1 MRPTKRRIL
10 SFVLCLAMLVGMIPA
25 SVFATE
31 TEETTH
37 TCTWTYTPT
46 EDGTQH
52 IAACEGC
59 GESHVEDHTLED
71 GQCTLCHWVS
81 DASQETTLPEADPSE
96 ETESQ
101 EATTATEETG
111 STEVTEEV
119 CPHENTQEVPEIP
132 ATCTAPGHA
141 AGVVCA
147 DCGCYLSGGEEL
159 PQLPHTFE
167 NGVCTQ
173 CQYVCP
179 HEQTETREESEDCC
193 AGTYCLLCGM
203 LLSEEESDLPYGFL
217 GMPEDYHLS
226 ADQLESKAFLVD
238 NDCLTTLA
246 ELEEGADYVEGAIM
260 FWAETEEEAQAIAA
274 AYNAELTSYDYM
286 IGVAQLTTAT
296 VAQALEVAMTPDNG
310 MPAVDPI
317 YISVI
322 EPLPDLPYYESNK
335 TMTIGVQAPVLQLW
349 ENFKDGDPYLSDPS
363 SNEYQW
369 YHDMVNTYEAWGVTQ
384 GAGVTVAVLDT
395 GVSTSH
401 VELSGKVTVVSN
413 SYFLSSLSGDHGT
426 HVAGIIA
433 AKQGNGYGGAGVA
446 PEADILSIN
455 VANSSGS
462 ITNDTLARAIQ
473 YAASYGADIINMS
486 LGGIYSSSS
495 STVQSA
501 VNYAYDRNVT
511 IFAAMGNEHTNSKC
525 SPACLKHVIAVTA
538 VNKDGYLADF
548 SNYGSWA
555 DLAAPGQD
563 IMSSTPNGYEIWDGT
578 SMATPVAAGVAA
590 LYISALGY
598 NPGPDKVE
606 AALKKAVTK
615 GYGSSQMGKGIV
627 NAANLFSS
635 DRSAPYISLNSYYSL
650 SEASD
655 AEYQILDAMTSE
667 ERDELYASA
676 FYSADNTTN
685 ASNITEDARAS
696 LSLYIYPRTNATNG
710 EMLVITTDGTNPAMK
725 NGIVTNGLCYDANG
739 RGIRFSLSNFPTR
752 TKVTIKAAY
761 VSGMGVMSSISV
773 MSFTISPD
781 VNNSVSSVNIT
792 TPSGTKLTPGKSLTL
807 SAVVEPY
814 KSASQNV
821 VWSITSA
828 PYASGAKISS
838 NGVLTTKKSDW
849 GSITVRATS
858 RTDSSKYDTITIQL
872 SSQPAVKTIAL
883 NATSATLGFS
893 AGRKYGTAKLYVT
906 KLINTQGQ
914 DVLNSSSYTY
924 TWKSSNPNVVTVDEN
939 GNLTA
944 LSLGKATIT
953 CTAND
958 GSKKSAKCTVTVVTP
973 PEGMTITGQE
983 TVVPGKNV
991 TYKVDVYPSAAS
1003 KKVSWSL
1010 TRSVDGVSINNSGVL
1025 KVGKSAPTGQ
1035 YITIQAKSAT
1045 GSVTATKSV
1054 YIYKATDY
1062 VKISAGSNNLGI
1074 KWTYRNDS
1082 FNSLV
1087 NVYIYSADIADTSY
1101 NDQCFQ
1107 LKSHV
1112 TNAAEVL
1119 WSSSNTSVAT
1129 VSSSGLVTGH
1139 KAGTATITCKAND
1152 GSGKKATVKII
1163 VSTPASYITVKS
1175 NLNTLYSLSGAD
1187 VISDVYDDLDSIS
1200 MYTLAAGKSAT
1211 NKATLGD
1218 TYGKPS
1224 STKVKWSF
1232 KVYRVSSSGSRV
1244 DYTNYAKNNKY
1255 VSLSSSGKLS
1265 VSSKMQNLV
1274 SSSSYTYYVFVYA
1287 TAEYALHDVVGGVVY
1302 RLVSPT
1308 TTLRFPNSTI
1318 TYDSYKIGNGYRL
1331 YFYDNSPLCNF
1342 TVSSSNPA
1350 VVNVMDTVGYSS
1362 SRRMCYV
1369 DVHLAGK
1376 GTAKLTVKAQDGS
1389 GKTATVTIKIK

>member
-1 MRPTKRRIL
+1 MKRRIL
-10 SFVLCLAMLVGMIPA
+10 SFVLCLAMLVGMIPT

-31 TEETTH
+31 TEETAH
-37 TCTWTYTPT
+37 TCAWTYTPT

-52 IAACEGC
+52 IATCEDC
-59 GESHVEDHTLED
+59 GESYTEDHTLED
-71 GQCTLCHWVS
+71 GQCTLCHWIS
-81 DASQETTLPEADPSE
+81 EASQETTLPETQETEAPETTAAAE
-96 ETESQ
+96 ETEATDAT
-101 EATTATEETG
+101 EATEA
-111 STEVTEEV
+111 V
-119 CPHENTQEVPEIP
+119 CLHENTQEVAEIP
-132 ATCTAPGHA
+132 ATCTAPGKT

-147 DCGCYLSGGEEL
+147 DCGCYVSGGEEL

-167 NGVCTQ
+167 EGVCTQ

-203 LLSEEESDLPYGFL
+203 LLPEEESDLPYGFL
-217 GMPEDYHLS
+217 GMPQEYTLS
-226 ADQLESKAFLVD
+226 ADQVESKAFLVD
-238 NDCLTTLA
+238 NDCLTTLGD
-246 ELEEGADYVEGAIM
+246 LEEGVDYVENSIM

-274 AYNAELTSYDYM
+274 AYNAELTSYGCM
-286 IGVAQLTTAT
+286 VGVATLQGAT

-322 EPLPDLPYYESNK
+322 EPLPNLPYYESNK
-335 TMTIGVQAPVLQLW
+335 TMAIGVQAPVLQLW

-455 VANSSGS
+455 VATSSGS

-501 VNYAYDRNVT
+501 VNYAYERNVS

-525 SPACLKHVIAVTA
+525 SPACLKHVIAITA

-563 IMSSTPNGYEIWDGT
+563 IMSSTPNSYEIWDGT

-606 AALKKAVTK
+606 AALKKAATK

-650 SEASD
+650 NEASD

-696 LSLYIYPRTNATNG
+696 LGLYIYPRTNATNG

-725 NGIVTNGLCYDANG
+725 NGIVTNGLCYDTNG
-739 RGIRFSLSNFPTR
+739 YGIRFKLDNFPTR
-752 TKVTIKAAY
+752 TKITIKAAY
-761 VSGMGVMSSISV
+761 VSGMGVMSSISTI
-773 MSFTISPD
+773 SFTITPSDYNYPS
-781 VNNSVSSVNIT
+781 SVSIT
-792 TPSGTKLTPGKSLTL
+792 AISGTTLTPGKSASF

-814 KSASQNV
+814 SDVSQSV
-821 VWSITSA
+821 VWSIVSA
-828 PYASGAKISS
+828 PYAPGAKVNSA
-838 NGVLTTKKSDW
+838 GVLTTKKTDS
-849 GSITVRATS
+849 GSITLRAA
-858 RTDSSKYDTITIQL
+858 SKNYPGVYDQITINLKAL
-872 SSQPAVKTIAL
+872 SAVKSITL
-883 NATSATLGFS
+883 NTSSLTLGYS
-893 AGRKYGTAKLYVT
+893 AGRKYGYFQLEATIRNAL
-906 KLINTQGQ
+906 GQ
-914 DVLNSSSYTY
+914 NVSGSSSYSVS
-924 TWKSSNPNVVTVDEN
+924 WKSSNPKVITVDET
-939 GNLTA
+939 GMLTA
-944 LSLGKATIT
+944 HSLGKATIT

-973 PEGMTITGQE
+973 PEAMTITGQE
-983 TVVPGKNV
+983 TVVPGKSI

-1003 KKVSWSL
+1003 KKVNWSL
-1010 TRSVDGVSINNSGVL
+1010 TRSVDGVSISNNGVL
-1025 KVGKSAPTGQ
+1025 KVSKSAATGKF
-1035 YITIQAKSAT
+1035 ITIQAKSVT

-1054 YIYKATDY
+1054 YIYKATEY
-1062 VKISAGSNNLGI
+1062 VKIAAGSNNLGI

-1082 FNSLV
+1082 FKSLV
-1087 NVYIYSADIADTSY
+1087 NVYIYSADIADTAY

-1107 LKSHV
+1107 LKSYV
-1112 TNAAEVL
+1112 TNSAEVL
-1119 WSSSNTSVAT
+1119 WSSSNPSVAS
-1129 VSSSGLVTGH
+1129 VSSTGYVTGH

-1163 VSTPASYITVKS
+1163 VSTPASYVTVKS

-1187 VISDVYDDLDSIS
+1187 SLSDVYDDLDSIN
-1200 MYTLAAGKSAT
+1200 MYTLATGKSAT
-1211 NKATLGD
+1211 HKATLGD

-1224 STKVKWSF
+1224 SAKVKWSF
-1232 KVYRVSSSGSRV
+1232 KVYRVGSSGTY
-1244 DYTNYAKNNKY
+1244 DYTNYAKNNKL
-1255 VSLSSSGKLS
+1255 VSITSSGKLS
-1265 VSSKMQNLV
+1265 VSSKMQNTV
-1274 SSSSYTYYVFVYA
+1274 NSSYYKYYVFVFA
-1287 TAEYALHDVVGGVVY
+1287 TAEYALHNVVGGVVY
-1302 RLVSPT
+1302 RLVKPT
-1308 TTLRFPNSTI
+1308 TTLRFPNSTL
-1318 TYDSYKIGNGYRL
+1318 TYYTYQIGSGYRL

-1350 VVNVMDTVGYSS
+1350 VVNVMDTVGYDS
-1362 SRRMCYV
+1362 SRGMCYV

-1389 GKTATVTIKIK
+1389 GKSASVTIKIK